1 MCGRH
6 KDPAGRRAA
15 PACSAGTHAAPRAVL
30 QPSGDRGAVTAAGLY
45 VSGDT
50 SSIVDRGG
58 ASSSISS
65 RRISEQQSER

>member
-1 MCGRH
+1 VADIKTRPGRH
-6 KDPAGRRAA
+6 AA

-58 ASSSISS
+58 ASISSSSS
-65 RRISEQQSER
+65 RRISEQQSAR